1 MHRHRRGT
9 MRVLFT
15 TKPGYG
21 SFQPL
26 GPLARALIAAGHE
39 VTFAASATFCRVL
52 ERAGFRCLPA
62 GFDFSMDDRDR
73 VYDDIRRALGP
84 TSAPFS
90 AVRDVFAG
98 FLAPRMLPDRLAI
111 PEEFSGCVAAE
122 VLGVPHMTYGPFF
135 CFWDGAFHDAPGE
148 AATFD
153 LDRVRTAH

>member
-1 MHRHRRGT
+1 

-62 GFDFSMDDRDR
+62 GLDFSMDDRDR
-73 VYDDIRRALGP
+73 VYDDIRRTLGP
-84 TSAPFS
+84 TTAPFS

-98 FLAPRMLPDRLAI
+98 FLAPRMVPDLLAI
-111 PEEFSGCVAAE
+111 AE
-122 VLGVPHMTYGPFF
+122 AWPSACRKWWKCPPLPAVL
-135 CFWDGAFHDAPGE
+135 WIRQRARN
-148 AATFD
+148 
-153 LDRVRTAH
+153 RVRRASARSDPRQTPPSGRH